1 MGAKMVVALVTQ
13 RSKKISIY
21 SDFKKDLEISPLSL
35 DLTVFKDEDSIK
47 ESITNIL
54 LTDRGE
60 RLMQPNIGG
69 NIRAMLFEN
78 ITPGVLTLI
87 EDQVRTTLDLHEPRA
102 EIIDVTVTSI
112 DEDNVVRIRIQFYIL
127 NNQQPISVDVFLER
141 TR

>member
-112 DEDNVVRIRIQFYIL
+112 DEDNVVRIRIQFY
-127 NNQQPISVDVFLER
+127 NNPMLIQQ
-141 TR
+141 

>member
-1 MGAKMVVALVTQ
+1 MVVALVTNRQ
-13 RSKKISIY
+13 KKISIY
-21 SDFKKDLEISPLSL
+21 SDFKKDLEISPLSQ

-47 ESITNIL
+47 ESIRNLL

-78 ITPGVLTLI
+78 ITPGNLTLI

-112 DEDNVVRIRIQFYIL
+112 DDQNVVRIRIQFYIL

>member
-1 MGAKMVVALVTQ
+1 LVVALVTNRQ
-13 RSKKISIY
+13 KKISIY
-21 SDFKKDLEISPLSL
+21 SDFKKDLEISPLSQ

-47 ESITNIL
+47 ESIRNLL

-78 ITPGVLTLI
+78 ITPGNLTLI

-112 DEDNVVRIRIQFYIL
+112 DDQNVVRIRIQFYIL